1 MKSNRCRVL
10 HYFECGMKT
19 ESKWSK
25 RKKDIKI
32 WVIVKLVLLR
42 TSENVQTNK
51 TSMRAS
57 WHSFIHLLFIH
68 FQHMRDEPF
77 FNVLAK
83 YQALVA
89 NATGISAIMHLLWT
103 KDRRY

>member
-1 MKSNRCRVL
+1 MSSFMKSNRCR
-10 HYFECGMKT
+10 
-19 ESKWSK
+19 

-32 WVIVKLVLLR
+32 WVIVTLAPLR
-42 TSENVQTNK
+42 TSENVHTNK
-51 TSMRAS
+51 TFMRAS

-68 FQHMRDEPF
+68 FQHIRDELF

-89 NATGISAIMHLLWT
+89 NATGISAIMQLLWT